1 VKIIYYNKL
10 TCLVIRYYTV
20 LIYGFP
26 LISDHPNSYLQIL
39 RPYCSKC
46 GEVLKETRDK
56 EWNYKSMGNL
66 YKECPKCGLLVDQ
79 DFVESDF
86 INKKKQSSSLLLS
99 PTANSLMIPKFEIA
113 YQGLTERQQHDR
125 VILNMEEVD
134 SFLNLIISDTLLIIG
149 ETRFTNLLISR
160 LYVNASLN
168 YSFRSKLQTKKMV
181 DNNSKERVSAS
192 VMVIDAGNSTDFY
205 LVINFARQY
214 GLDIKK
220 FLQSVII
227 SRMFTV
233 EQLANT
239 IINQIQKI
247 IKNIYSRIKVIVVIN
262 LLTMFINDPN
272 LSDTE
277 SRLLIRQILDSLN
290 KISKEFN
297 VLVIVSCTQT
307 KYDKLVSRRFL
318 KTVRISTVNGNEDSL
333 KKNMR
338 LELTVGPRRHIRS
351 IVLQEKDLRTISKD
365 SNSINIPTTRTI
377 ACTDPCC

>member
-1 VKIIYYNKL
+1 M
-10 TCLVIRYYTV
+10 
-20 LIYGFP
+20 
-26 LISDHPNSYLQIL
+26 L

-46 GEVLKETRDK
+46 GELLKEIRDK
-56 EWNYKSMGNL
+56 DKFIDNL
-66 YKECPKCGLLVDQ
+66 RKECPKCGLLLVDQ

-86 INKKKQSSSLLLS
+86 VNKKKQSSLL
-99 PTANSLMIPKFEIA
+99 PAANSLVIPKFQIA
-113 YQGLTERQQHDR
+113 YHELTEQQHDR
-125 VILNMEEVD
+125 VITNMEEVD

-168 YSFRSKLQTKKMV
+168 YSFRSKLQQKRRIG
-181 DNNSKERVSAS
+181 NNSKEGVSAS

-239 IINQIQKI
+239 IINQIQRM
-247 IKNIYSRIKVIVVIN
+247 IKNHYSSIKMIVVIN
-262 LLTMFINDPN
+262 LLTMFTNDPN

-290 KISKEFN
+290 KISKESN
-297 VLVIVSCTQT
+297 VLVVVSCTQT
-307 KYDKLVSRRFL
+307 KYDRLVSRRFL
-318 KTVRISTVNGNEDSL
+318 KTVRIITVNGNEDSL
-333 KKNMR
+333 KKRMR
-338 LELTVGPRRHIRS
+338 LELTVSPRRHMRTV
-351 IVLQEKDLRTISKD
+351 VLQENDLRNISQ
-365 SNSINIPTTRTI
+365 I
-377 ACTDPCC
+377 

>member
-1 VKIIYYNKL
+1 MSEHHI
-10 TCLVIRYYTV
+10 
-20 LIYGFP
+20 
-26 LISDHPNSYLQIL
+26 SYLQML

-46 GEVLKETRDK
+46 GELLKEIRDK
-56 EWNYKSMGNL
+56 DKFIDNL
-66 YKECPKCGLLVDQ
+66 RKECPKCGLLLVDQ

-86 INKKKQSSSLLLS
+86 VNKKKQSSLL
-99 PTANSLMIPKFEIA
+99 PAENSLVIPKFQIA
-113 YQGLTERQQHDR
+113 YHELTEQQHDR
-125 VILNMEEVD
+125 VITNMEEVD

-168 YSFRSKLQTKKMV
+168 YSFRSKLQQKRRIG
-181 DNNSKERVSAS
+181 NNSKEGVSVS

-239 IINQIQKI
+239 IINQIQRM
-247 IKNIYSRIKVIVVIN
+247 IKNHYSSIKMIVVIN
-262 LLTMFINDPN
+262 LLTMFTNDPN

-290 KISKEFN
+290 KISKESN
-297 VLVIVSCTQT
+297 VLVVVSCTQT
-307 KYDKLVSRRFL
+307 KYDRLVSRRFL
-318 KTVRISTVNGNEDSL
+318 KTVRIITVNGNEDSL
-333 KKNMR
+333 KKRMR
-338 LELTVGPRRHIRS
+338 LELTVSPRRHMRTV
-351 IVLQEKDLRTISKD
+351 VLQENDLRNISQ
-365 SNSINIPTTRTI
+365 I
-377 ACTDPCC
+377 